1 MNKIVLYSKY
11 LFLVAAA
18 LLTVRCEDD
27 PTDFGHDAIP
37 DPGPDIYVTPISPQE
52 RAEIIPDDQI
62 AEYGST
68 EEMIQRSAGQ
78 VSGAIEIGYTGTSN
92 GYPDDQR
99 PQHYVGLKALKV
111 MRFEVTVAQFRKFV
125 EANPGKVQMPPEPYW
140 GWTDHEGNSRE
151 NFPVVNV
158 TWKEAKAFAE
168 WVGGRL
174 PTEAEW
180 EWVAGNLWRDR
191 KTYSV
196 GNSITNCSWYYQ
208 NSFQLVKVI
217 TDPQGKQVERWG
229 YMPHPVGTY
238 KVWAKES
245 GSETLFP
252 AYVLNTTTGWGSTAG
267 RTTCLGSL
275 SSPTS
280 IDSSDGICDASG
292 NVMEWCSDWFSPT
305 YYQECYDGVANVTY
319 VPEEITGSD
328 ENVAFDPQGPET
340 GEMKV
345 LRGGSFLMGN
355 EDNSPLGLRVT
366 YRQRAY
372 PGVRDVQV
380 GFRVVW
386 DVE

>member
-1 MNKIVLYSKY
+1 MKKIVLYGKY

-27 PTDFGHDAIP
+27 PTEFGHDAIP
-37 DPGPDIYVTPISPQE
+37 DAGPDIYVTPITPQE

-68 EEMIQRSAGQ
+68 QEMINRSAGQ
-78 VSGAIEIGYTGTSN
+78 VSAAIEIGYSGTDRK
-92 GYPDDQR
+92 YPEEMR
-99 PQHYVGLKALKV
+99 PLHYVALKALKV
-111 MRFEVTVAQFRKFV
+111 MRFEVTVEQFRKFV

-151 NFPVVNV
+151 NFPIVNV

-180 EWVAGNLWRDR
+180 EWVAGSLWCDR

-196 GNSITNCSWYYQ
+196 SNTITNCSWYYQ

-217 TDPQGKQVERWG
+217 TDPQGNQVERWG
-229 YMPHPVGTY
+229 YMPRPVGTY
-238 KVWAKES
+238 KVWS
-245 GSETLFP
+245 NSEPSYPT
-252 AYVLNTTTGWGSTAG
+252 YVLNTTTGWGSTAD

-275 SSPTS
+275 SSATS
-280 IDSSDGICDASG
+280 VDASDGICDASG
-292 NVMEWCSDWFSPT
+292 NVLEWCSDWFSPT
-305 YYQECYDGVANVTY
+305 YYQECYDSLANVTY
-319 VPEEITGSD
+319 LSDEITNSK
-328 ENVAFDPQGPET
+328 ENVAFDPKGPDT

-355 EDNSPLGLRVT
+355 EDNSPMGLRIN
-366 YRQRAY
+366 YRHRAY
-372 PGVRDVQV
+372 PGIRDVQV

>member
-1 MNKIVLYSKY
+1 MKKTVLTFSKY
-11 LFLVAAA
+11 LLVVAAA
-18 LLTVRCEDD
+18 LLTARCEDD
-27 PTDFGHDAIP
+27 PSDFGHDAIP
-37 DPGPDIYVTPISPQE
+37 DPGPDIYVTPITPEE
-52 RAEIIPDDQI
+52 RAQIVPDDQI

-68 EEMIQRSAGQ
+68 EEMIERSAGQ
-78 VSGAIEIGYTGTSN
+78 VSAAIEMGYTGTDSK
-92 GYPDDQR
+92 YSADQR
-99 PQHYVGLKALKV
+99 PKHYVALKALKV
-111 MRFEVTVAQFRKFV
+111 MRFEVTVEQFRKFV

-191 KTYSV
+191 KTFSV
-196 GNSITNCSWYYQ
+196 GNVATNCTWFYQ

-217 TDPQGKQVERWG
+217 TDPQGNQVERWG
-229 YMPHPVGTY
+229 YMPHPVGSY
-238 KVWAKES
+238 KVS
-245 GSETLFP
+245 N
-252 AYVLNTTTGWGSTAG
+252 YVLNTTTGWGATKD
-267 RTTCLGSL
+267 RTTCMGTF
-275 SSPTS
+275 TS
-280 IDSSDGICDASG
+280 TDTSDGICDASG

-305 YYQECYDGVANVTY
+305 YYQECADSVAKGTY
-319 VPEEITGSD
+319 VSDEITKSK
-328 ENVAFDPQGPET
+328 ENVAFDPKGPDS
-340 GEMKV
+340 GDMKV
-345 LRGGSFLMGN
+345 LRGGSFLMGD
-355 EDNSPLGLRVT
+355 EGGSPMAHRIT
-366 YRQRAY
+366 SRQRAY